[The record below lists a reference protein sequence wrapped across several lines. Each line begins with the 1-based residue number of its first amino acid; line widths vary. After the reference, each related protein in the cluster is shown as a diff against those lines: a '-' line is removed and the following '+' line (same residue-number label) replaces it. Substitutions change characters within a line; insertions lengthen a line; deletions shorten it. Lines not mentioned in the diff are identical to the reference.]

1 MWRLTTKTKASRPLL
16 LPRGLGHQPQ
26 TQTHL
31 PPLYKPPSKR
41 SPHTNTN
48 TNTNTNTTSTSPNPA
63 PNPSSSYLTSHH
75 RNRHP
80 ESDLDR
86 HLLRPES
93 YETSK
98 SGTDDAAAHHPWS
111 FDPTITDPALE
122 VLASDAE
129 CALDDYRED
138 DPLYVSPGN
147 TEVSRFLDPMAGGA
161 AHNAVKPGCS
171 GMGWTRKAHV
181 FRVRTQ
187 PGETGWGKGFERY
200 ERVLREVRGRKKVGG
215 AEGGGA
221 GAGTEGKRGK
231 G

>member
-1 MWRLTTKTKASRPLL
+1 
-16 LPRGLGHQPQ
+16 
-26 TQTHL
+26 
-31 PPLYKPPSKR
+31 
-41 SPHTNTN
+41 
-48 TNTNTNTTSTSPNPA
+48 
-63 PNPSSSYLTSHH
+63 H

-111 FDPTITDPALE
+111 FDPAITDPALE

-200 ERVLREVRGRKKVGG
+200 ERVLREVR
-215 AEGGGA
+215 
-221 GAGTEGKRGK
+221 
-231 G
+231 

>member
-1 MWRLTTKTKASRPLL
+1 MWRLTTKASRPLL
-16 LPRGLGHQPQ
+16 RPRGLGLQP
-26 TQTHL
+26 QTHL
-31 PPLYKPPSKR
+31 PLLYKTPSKR
-41 SPHTNTN
+41 APHTNT
-48 TNTNTNTTSTSPNPA
+48 TSANPA
-63 PNPSSSYLTSHH
+63 PTPSSSYLSSHH

-181 FRVRTQ
+181 FRVRTE
-187 PGETGWGKGFERY
+187 PGETGWGKRFERY
-200 ERVLREVRGRKKVGG
+200 ERVLREVRGRKKVGVG
-215 AEGGGA
+215 DSVRTTGA
-221 GAGTEGKRGK
+221 GGKEGEQGPGK

>member
-1 MWRLTTKTKASRPLL
+1 MWRTTLKTSRPLL
-16 LPRGLGHQPQ
+16 LSRGIKP
-26 TQTHL
+26 QTHL
-31 PPLYKPPSKR
+31 PLLYKTPSKR
-41 SPHTNTN
+41 SPHT
-48 TNTNTNTTSTSPNPA
+48 SPSPNPA
-63 PNPSSSYLTSHH
+63 PTPSSSYLSSHH

-161 AHNAVKPGCS
+161 AHNAIKPGCS

-187 PGETGWGKGFERY
+187 PGESGWGKGFERY
-200 ERVLREVRGRKKVGG
+200 ERVLREIRRRKV
-215 AEGGGA
+215 AEGGAAESGVEA
-221 GAGTEGKRGK
+221 GKEGKRGK